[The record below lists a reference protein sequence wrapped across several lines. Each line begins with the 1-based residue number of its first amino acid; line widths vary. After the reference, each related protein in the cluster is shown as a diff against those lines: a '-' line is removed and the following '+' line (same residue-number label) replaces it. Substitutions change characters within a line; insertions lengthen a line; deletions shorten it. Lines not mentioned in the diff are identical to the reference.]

1 MDASPSKKEMNK
13 QRRSKKV
20 LQIVSISLTVATLI
34 IALIYGSELVEKADF
49 SLSDI
54 GLVPL
59 TLSLLS
65 YVFFYATLSFH
76 WLRSCR
82 LVSGDDISSRQWL
95 AFFASQPYKYLPTS
109 LFTFSFRAKYARKLG
124 MPVKSSSFAQLLEN
138 IGILSGGFLIAGILL
153 MIVNDQVLLVLGLGI
168 VAGVIY
174 RFIPNDI
181 NNLIP
186 SKKTNPKKIISKAD
200 IVKNI
205 ALTSF
210 AWFLAGLSFYFLN
223 KSIGIEIEV
232 IKAIAANAMAYSLGI
247 LAIFAPGGIG
257 VREGVFA
264 YFSISGAGI
273 IAWRLVTLLVD
284 LALGTVAVHQ
294 INKK

>member
-34 IALIYGSELVEKADF
+34 LALIYGSELVEKADF

-54 GLVPL
+54 RLAPL

-65 YVFFYATLSFH
+65 YVFFYAILSFH

-82 LVSGDDISSRQWL
+82 LVSGDEISSRQWL

-124 MPVKSSSFAQLLEN
+124 MSVKSSSFAQLLEN
-138 IGILSGGFLIAGILL
+138 IGILTGGFLTAGLLL
-153 MIVNDQVLLVLGLGI
+153 MIVKDQVLLVLGLGI

-174 RFIPNDI
+174 KLIPNDI
-181 NNLIP
+181 NNLFP
-186 SKKTNPKKIISKAD
+186 SKTANPKKLISKED

-205 ALTSF
+205 ALTSI
-210 AWFLAGLSFYFLN
+210 AWLLAGLSFYFLN
-223 KSIGIEIEV
+223 KAIGIEVEA
-232 IKAIAANAMAYSLGI
+232 IKAIAANSIAYCLGI

-264 YFSISGAGI
+264 YFSISSAGI
-273 IAWRLVTLLVD
+273 IAWRLATLFIDLV
-284 LALGTVAVHQ
+284 LGAVAVLQ
-294 INKK
+294 INKR